1 MRVDYLSRAHM
12 CLSSCEMNTASNFAD
27 FMLHLEEK
35 KEVAKV
41 QLMVRIPSYDAWERD
56 HKYPH
61 ILITSIIFS
70 VTYIVF
76 AIIILIFSVEHHLSS
91 YVSPSLP
98 N

>member
-41 QLMVRIPSYDAWERD
+41 QLMVSIVTFDA
-56 HKYPH
+56 
-61 ILITSIIFS
+61 S
-70 VTYIVF
+70 
-76 AIIILIFSVEHHLSS
+76 
-91 YVSPSLP
+91 VSPSGERTTNILQQQIQFRLKRAYWLLLFI
-98 N
+98 NYSS